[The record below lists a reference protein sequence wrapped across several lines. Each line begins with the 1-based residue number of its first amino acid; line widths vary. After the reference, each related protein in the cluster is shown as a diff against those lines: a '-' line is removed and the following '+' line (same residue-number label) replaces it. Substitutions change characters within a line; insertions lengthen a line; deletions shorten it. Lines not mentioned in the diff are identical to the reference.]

1 MSHEIWWYLSR
12 STGIVAWVL
21 LTASVLWGLLFSTKL
36 LSGRPTPKW
45 LLDLHKF
52 LGALAVVFTGMHLLT
67 LLANS
72 SVPFSVTEFVVPFAS
87 HWRPG
92 AVAAGVFAFY
102 LLIAVEASAYAKNR
116 LSRRT
121 WRAIHLTS
129 FACFWAATLHGVTA
143 GTSSDN
149 WVMRLGYLAAMTSVA
164 FLTTFRVLVVRR
176 RPRQHQV
183 VVEGG

>member
-1 MSHEIWWYLSR
+1 MNQHVWWYLSR

-72 SVPFSVTEFVVPFAS
+72 SVPFSVTELVVPFAS

-102 LLIAVEASAYAKNR
+102 LLIAVEASAYATNR

-176 RPRQHQV
+176 RPRQRPV
-183 VVEGG
+183 VVG